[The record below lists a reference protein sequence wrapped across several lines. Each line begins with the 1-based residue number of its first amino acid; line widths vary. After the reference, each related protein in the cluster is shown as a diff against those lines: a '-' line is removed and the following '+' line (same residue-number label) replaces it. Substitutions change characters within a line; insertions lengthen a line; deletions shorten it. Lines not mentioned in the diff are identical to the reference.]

1 MRNVAKHYGLAA
13 ARRSLLHFVL
23 GRGGSALA
31 GIGVLMLLVR
41 VMPPAEYGALVAWL
55 AFLEIHYL
63 VSGVGLSG
71 IAQRYVPEFRTHAA
85 PADLQRLVR
94 RALLLRL
101 LVALPLAA
109 EAGLAAASLAQLF
122 GTVVPATPAGL
133 PFSMLLVLLLCTGT
147 MVRYLDELLAA
158 LLMQGVSQSMAL
170 LRNLGKLPWLIAAL
184 WSQGTV
190 STTDMLLLESG
201 LAALTGLA
209 ALWAMWR
216 GLHQSRVPGHEPAV
230 SVANGLAAAPA
241 YRVAGMWGV
250 CLRFYLIQV
259 LGQVYGAN
267 ALKLLVTRILGL
279 EATAVFGFALALVD
293 MLRNYLPAHLLAGWI
308 RPLLVAR
315 YVATRNVEQ
324 LSRLAGLVLK
334 INLLGVVALALF
346 FGVGGNVAGA
356 WLSGGRFAAMGPLL
370 TALMLLVGLQTA
382 HLLLTMV
389 TLTLERANANLLAT
403 VLACVGLP
411 LAAALGTA
419 WGLVGVAVGLAIA
432 ELVWVCTV
440 WFGLRLGDVRLALD
454 WPGMLRL
461 VLPALPALG
470 MAAFFAQGLH
480 WASMLAAGASVLVF
494 LAGQWLARPL
504 MNDERDVI
512 AKFVPRRWI
521 FW

>member
-1 MRNVAKHYGLAA
+1 
-13 ARRSLLHFVL
+13 LHFVL

-41 VMPPAEYGALVAWL
+41 VMPPAEYGTLVAWL

-101 LVALPLAA
+101 VVALPLAGA
-109 EAGLAAASLAQLF
+109 AGLGASALATFF
-122 GTVVPATPAGL
+122 GTVVPASTAGL
-133 PFSMLLVLLLCTGT
+133 PFSLVLVLLLCTGT

-158 LLMQGVSQSMAL
+158 LLMQGVSQAMAL
-170 LRNLGKLPWLIAAL
+170 LRNLGKLPWLAVAL
-184 WSQGTV
+184 WSHGSV
-190 STTDMLLLESG
+190 SATDMLLLESG
-201 LAALTGLA
+201 LAALTGLV
-209 ALWAMWR
+209 ALRAMWR
-216 GLHQSRVPGHEPAV
+216 GLHLPGAGGPTA
-230 SVANGLAAAPA
+230 AAAPA
-241 YRVAGMWGV
+241 AATTTQPAYKVAGMWGV
-250 CLRFYLIQV
+250 CLRFYVIQV

-267 ALKLLVTRILGL
+267 ALKLLVTRTLGL

-315 YVATRNVEQ
+315 YVATRSVDQ

-334 INLLGVVALALF
+334 VNLLGVLAFAMF
-346 FGVGGNVAGA
+346 FGVAGNAAGG
-356 WLSGGRFAAMGPLL
+356 WLSGGRFATMGPLL

-389 TLTLERANANLLAT
+389 TLTVERANANLLAT

-419 WGLVGVAVGLAIA
+419 WGLVGVALGLALA
-432 ELVWVCTV
+432 ELVWVGTV
-440 WFGLRLGDVRLALD
+440 WIGLRRSAVHLALD

-461 VLPALPALG
+461 ALPALPALG
-470 MAAFFAQGLH
+470 AAVFIQQGLQ
-480 WASMLAAGASVLVF
+480 AAPMLAAGVGVLLF
-494 LAGQWLARPL
+494 LLGQWLARPL
-504 MNDERDVI
+504 LDDERDVI

-521 FW
+521 LW